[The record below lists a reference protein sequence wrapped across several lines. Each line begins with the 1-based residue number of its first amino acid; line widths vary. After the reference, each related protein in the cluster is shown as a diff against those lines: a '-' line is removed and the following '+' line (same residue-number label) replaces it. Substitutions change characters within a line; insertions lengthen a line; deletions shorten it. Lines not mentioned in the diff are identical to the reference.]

1 MHTVLLYF
9 EKIRIFCWQ
18 KERKPTIFLIFS
30 YRCAWST
37 AAQSSTTRLTGS
49 SCWCRFF
56 HCYLCLLCFEL
67 CLLGDL
73 QPADRHGSQVPRP
86 KLDLPDWGEA
96 LVHKLLW
103 LGSRW
108 RRGWTK
114 SKFPSATWRSSKR
127 VFWWG
132 QFQGSIPN
140 KLLPAGV
147 QGCPAVLLHGPREAG
162 SIVGIP
168 GASRVQT
175 VWFLRQSTPHYV
187 GVLLHGCAGEQY
199 CWLNITSRR
208 LKLLIYSPY
217 FLKFMKLEKVEIG
230 GIRGKAL
237 TSNIGKVYEEF
248 KVICFQLCWQ
258 QKLTNT
264 FTLFICKCCL
274 FLGSL

>member
-1 MHTVLLYF
+1 MARKFLDPNSIFQIEVRFWKYKTLL
-9 EKIRIFCWQ
+9 
-18 KERKPTIFLIFS
+18 
-30 YRCAWST
+30 
-37 AAQSSTTRLTGS
+37 
-49 SCWCRFF
+49 
-56 HCYLCLLCFEL
+56 
-67 CLLGDL
+67 DN
-73 QPADRHGSQVPRP
+73 
-86 KLDLPDWGEA
+86 
-96 LVHKLLW
+96 
-103 LGSRW
+103 GSRW
-108 RRGWTK
+108 KRGLTK
-114 SKFPSATWRSSKR
+114 SKFPSATWRSSKL

-132 QFQGSIPN
+132 HFQGSIPN
-140 KLLPAGV
+140 HLLPAGV
-147 QGCPAVLLHGPREAG
+147 QGRPAVLLHGPREAG

-168 GASRVQT
+168 RASRVQT
-175 VWFLRQSTPHYV
+175 VWLLRQQTPHYV